1 MSIKL
6 PEASPMDP
14 RCPRKLDSMPE
25 SFCPLAVMRLR
36 AIRTAG
42 KELSEEEE
50 NALPGCC
57 WAVNSQTANYCFF
70 KYIDEFA
77 SNQTLSD
84 IEVAALNC
92 LSVETV
98 KKIEKEAMVKIKNCE
113 EFSNLGKQLTDG
125 ESIFEDL
132 SSDGDYQIGN

>member
-1 MSIKL
+1 MSQKTN
-6 PEASPMDP
+6 SMDP
-14 RCPRKLDSMPE
+14 RCPRQLADMPAT
-25 SFCPLAVMRLR
+25 FCPLAVMRLR

-42 KELSEEEE
+42 RELTEEEE
-50 NALPGCC
+50 NALPGCP

-77 SNQTLSD
+77 GEQTLSD

-98 KKIEKEAMVKIKNCE
+98 KKIEKEAMNKIRNRE
-113 EFSNLGKQLTDG
+113 EFVNLKKDIDG
-125 ESIFEDL
+125 GSIFEHSG
-132 SSDGDYQIGN
+132 SSDGDYEISM

>member
-1 MSIKL
+1 
-6 PEASPMDP
+6 
-14 RCPRKLDSMPE
+14 MPD
-25 SFCPLAVMRLR
+25 SFCPLAVQRLR

-42 KELSEEEE
+42 KELTEEEE
-50 NALPGCC
+50 SKLGGCV

-77 SNQTLSD
+77 AEQTLSD

-98 KKIEKEAMVKIKNCE
+98 KRVEKEAMMKIKNCE
-113 EFSNLGKQLTDG
+113 EFANLRKDLDG
-125 ESIFEDL
+125 ESIFTE
-132 SSDGDYQIGN
+132 SGSDGEFGLGS